1 MTEDRHREGHRTQE
15 GGDKLLYLKEERF
28 KAELD
33 HSNDEIILVSHD
45 SLENN
50 LKLLRQIRFHFI
62 SPMLNCF
69 QNISSFA

>member
-15 GGDKLLYLKEERF
+15 GGEKYHT
-28 KAELD
+28 ELD